1 MTTGSPTIPTYMFS
15 FSVFVFIAHDDNF
28 RCHKINNSG
37 TTIAINSVQFLSFVG
52 THLQRVK
59 IIMTLVIT
67 VFAKMLNA
75 SGVQRCKTMDKCALV
90 EENCKKNLWLKVYWR
105 GAAKP
110 VWFRQRTNLAGRSR
124 VRWLRGF
131 HRRVSSQFV
140 GRTQLRTRGR
150 RLHLMRFTR
159 LQLSPAF
166 LFFGLCE

>member
-1 MTTGSPTIPTYMFS
+1 MLKASAVSALQNYGEMRLI
-15 FSVFVFIAHDDNF
+15 I
-28 RCHKINNSG
+28 SG
-37 TTIAINSVQFLSFVG
+37 GKLT
-52 THLQRVK
+52 K
-59 IIMTLVIT
+59 KLV
-67 VFAKMLNA
+67 AKGILA
-75 SGVQRCKTMDKCALV
+75 WS
-90 EENCKKNLWLKVYWR
+90 
-105 GAAKP
+105 AKP

-124 VRWLRGF
+124 VRWLRGV